1 MKSARDFADLKRMV
15 SASAIVPVALLL
27 GVSGCATVPAPPVE
41 QMAVS
46 RSAVEQV
53 SSSPNV
59 ADAAPVEMQLARQ
72 KLERAQRA
80 MNDKDYALARRMA
93 EEAEVDA
100 RVAEARAS
108 SARGERAWKEVQES
122 IRALQDEINRRAPR

>member
-1 MKSARDFADLKRMV
+1 MKSARDFVDLKRMV
-15 SASAIVPVALLL
+15 SASATVPFALLL

>member
-1 MKSARDFADLKRMV
+1 MKSARDFVDLKPMV
-15 SASAIVPVALLL
+15 SASAIVSVALLL
-27 GVSGCATVPAPPVE
+27 GLSGCATVPAPPVE

-108 SARGERAWKEVQES
+108 SARGERAWNEVQQS

>member
-1 MKSARDFADLKRMV
+1 MKSTGDFVALKRLAT
-15 SASAIVPVALLL
+15 ASAVLPVVLLL
-27 GVSGCATVPAPPVE
+27 GLSGCATVPAPPVE

-46 RSAVEQV
+46 RSAVERV

-59 ADAAPVEMQLARQ
+59 ADAAPVEMQQARQ

-100 RVAEARAS
+100 RVAEARTS
-108 SARGERAWKEVQES
+108 SARGERAMKEVQES
-122 IRALQDEINRRAPR
+122 NRALQEEINRRAPR

>member
-1 MKSARDFADLKRMV
+1 MKSTGDFVALKRLAT
-15 SASAIVPVALLL
+15 ASAVLPGVLLL
-27 GVSGCATVPAPPVE
+27 GLSGCATVPAPPVE

-46 RSAVEQV
+46 RSAVERV

-59 ADAAPVEMQLARQ
+59 ADAAPVEMQQARQ

-100 RVAEARAS
+100 RVAEARTS
-108 SARGERAWKEVQES
+108 SARGERAMKEVQES
-122 IRALQDEINRRAPR
+122 IRALQEEINRRAPR

>member
-1 MKSARDFADLKRMV
+1 MKSPFDFVELNRLAI
-15 SASAIVPVALLL
+15 ASAVVPVALLI
-27 GVSGCATVPAPPVE
+27 GVSGCSTVPAPPLE

-46 RSAVEQV
+46 RSAVERV

-80 MNDKDYALARRMA
+80 MNDKDFALARRLA

-108 SARGERAWKEVQES
+108 SARGERALKEVQDS
-122 IRALQDEINRRAPR
+122 VRALQEELNRRAPR

>member
-1 MKSARDFADLKRMV
+1 MKSTGDFVALKRLAR
-15 SASAIVPVALLL
+15 ASAVLPVALLL
-27 GVSGCATVPAPPVE
+27 GLSGCATVPAPPVE

-46 RSAVEQV
+46 RSAVERV

-59 ADAAPVEMQLARQ
+59 ADAAPVEMQQARQ

-100 RVAEARAS
+100 RVAEARTS
-108 SARGERAWKEVQES
+108 SVRGERAMKEVQES
-122 IRALQDEINRRAPR
+122 IRALQEEINRRAPR

>member
-1 MKSARDFADLKRMV
+1 MKSARDFVDPKRMV
-15 SASAIVPVALLL
+15 SAFAIVPVALLL

-80 MNDKDYALARRMA
+80 MNNKDYALARRMA

>member
-1 MKSARDFADLKRMV
+1 MKSTGDFVALKRLAT
-15 SASAIVPVALLL
+15 ASAVLPVVLLL
-27 GVSGCATVPAPPVE
+27 GLSGCATVPAPPVE

-46 RSAVEQV
+46 RSAVERV

-59 ADAAPVEMQLARQ
+59 ADAAPVEMQQARQ

-100 RVAEARAS
+100 RVAEARTS
-108 SARGERAWKEVQES
+108 SARGERAMKEVQES
-122 IRALQDEINRRAPR
+122 IRALQEEINRRAPR

>member
-1 MKSARDFADLKRMV
+1 MKNTCSLVELTRLTR
-15 SASAIVPVALLL
+15 ASAILSVVLLL

-46 RSAVEQV
+46 RSAVERV

-59 ADAAPVEMQLARQ
+59 ADAAPVEMQQARQ

-80 MNDKDYALARRMA
+80 MNDKDFALARRMA
-93 EEAEVDA
+93 VEAEVDA

-108 SARGERAWKEVQES
+108 SARGERALKEVQES
-122 IRALQDEINRRAPR
+122 IRALQDEINRRSPR

>member
-1 MKSARDFADLKRMV
+1 MKSTCDFVALKRIAG
-15 SASAIVPVALLL
+15 ASATVSVALLL
-27 GVSGCATVPAPPVE
+27 GLAGCATVPPPPVE

-46 RSAVEQV
+46 RSAVERV

-59 ADAAPVEMQLARQ
+59 ADVAPVEMQQARQ

-100 RVAEARAS
+100 RVAEARTS
-108 SARGERAWKEVQES
+108 SARGERAMKEVQEG
-122 IRALQDEINRRAPR
+122 IRALQEEINRRAPR

>member
-1 MKSARDFADLKRMV
+1 MKSAFDFVELKQRAV
-15 SASAIVPVALLL
+15 LSAIVPIALLL
-27 GVSGCATVPAPPVE
+27 GVSGCATVPPPPVE

-46 RSAVEQV
+46 RSAVERV

-59 ADAAPVEMQLARQ
+59 ADAAPVEMQQARQ
-72 KLERAQRA
+72 KLERAQLA
-80 MNDKDYALARRMA
+80 MNNKDYTLARRMA

-108 SARGERAWKEVQES
+108 SARGERAMKEVQES
-122 IRALQDEINRRAPR
+122 IRALQEEINRRTPR

>member
-1 MKSARDFADLKRMV
+1 MKSTGDFFWLKPF
-15 SASAIVPVALLL
+15 SGASAMLPVALVL
-27 GVSGCATVPAPPVE
+27 GLSGCATVAPPPVE

-46 RSAVEQV
+46 RSAVERV
-53 SSSPNV
+53 SASPNV
-59 ADAAPVEMQLARQ
+59 ADAAPVEMQQARQ

-100 RVAEARAS
+100 RVAEARTS
-108 SARGERAWKEVQES
+108 SARGERALIEVQGS
-122 IRALQDEINRRAPR
+122 IRALQEEINRRSPR

>member
-1 MKSARDFADLKRMV
+1 MKSTVEFIKPKRIADVATTL
-15 SASAIVPVALLL
+15 PLALLL
-27 GVSGCATVPAPPVE
+27 GMAGCSTVPTPPVE

-46 RSAVEQV
+46 RSAVERV

-59 ADAAPVEMQLARQ
+59 ADSAPVEMQQARQ

-93 EEAEVDA
+93 EEADVDA

-108 SARGERAWKEVQES
+108 SARGERALKEVQES